1 MAMTTVPPNW
11 FSEQSTRRALLG
23 AMAAAPV
30 VGAMPDAAAAGE
42 DPHLDWWRRHEH
54 LDAARRTVPD
64 DLQHPYFTEMSRLEE
79 LIVETPARSLE
90 ALAIQSEVLMA
101 LIDPEALGEDDLLLR
116 LARTMQAGIGHV
128 AHLTGGRAAA

>member
-1 MAMTTVPPNW
+1 MAESTVSPNS
-11 FSEQSTRRALLG
+11 FSEQSTRRVMLG

-64 DLQHPYFTEMSRLEE
+64 DLQHPYTTEMSRLEE
-79 LIVETPARSLE
+79 LIVDTPARSLE

-101 LIDPEALGEDDLLLR
+101 LIDPESLSDNDLLLR
-116 LARTMQAGIGHV
+116 LARTMQAGIGH
-128 AHLTGGRAAA
+128 LTGGRALS